1 MKAYR
6 KVLMPTCPYC
16 GFEQPQDIW
25 DYNYQQ
31 LAGMANGRSGTYTVL
46 RCNKCGEKYRVT
58 CIIRFYSR
66 KNLK

>member
-6 KVLMPTCPYC
+6 KVIMPTCPYC
-16 GFEQPQDIW
+16 GFEKPQDIW
-25 DYNYQQ
+25 DYDFQQ
-31 LAGMANGRSGTYTVL
+31 LAGMANGRLSSDVVL

-58 CIIRFYSR
+58 CTIRFYSR